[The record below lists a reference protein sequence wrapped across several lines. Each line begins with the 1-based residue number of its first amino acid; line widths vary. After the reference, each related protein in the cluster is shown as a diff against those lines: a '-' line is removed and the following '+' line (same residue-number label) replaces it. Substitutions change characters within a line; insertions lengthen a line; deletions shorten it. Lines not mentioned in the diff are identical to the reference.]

1 MVPNA
6 TKAVVDS
13 SGIEVAENTTVA
25 DWTHETVATNAS
37 AARIVGFIGF
47 EQNSEIEPRCGLTV
61 MAHRGKCGANP
72 SLRGRLRPWVVHS
85 AIMTRNAALAKGKLR
100 DGGGIHGMGLS
111 KQLSEGSGIS
121 SLLTGGHDQI

>member
-85 AIMTRNAALAKGKLR
+85 AIMTRNAALAKRELGVEGAWANPDR
-100 DGGGIHGMGLS
+100 ANWGHRRPDGQGHGCRS
-111 KQLSEGSGIS
+111 W
-121 SLLTGGHDQI
+121 